1 VILIANG
8 EVARASRCAVDAVEE
23 DDAIVLFHAS
33 DEAVRGRGLDWAVEL
48 AWVLGCCWTVYGLD
62 R

>member
-1 VILIANG
+1 
-8 EVARASRCAVDAVEE
+8 VARASRCAVDAVEE